1 MLEVKNA
8 KIMYGDFVAVKNL
21 SFTIK
26 PGDIFGLL
34 GTNGAGKTTTFR
46 MIMGLIKPTE
56 GKVLYFGENIS
67 YHNVDE
73 IGYMIEERSLL
84 TKLTVKE
91 LMIFHGRLKGMK
103 NEQILKKLDYWLER
117 FNVIEYKDKKIKEL
131 SKGNQQKI
139 QFITALINDPK
150 LLILDEPFAGLDPI
164 NTVLFVDAIREF
176 QKKGSMVV
184 FSSHQ
189 LDHVES
195 FCEEVVVLEQGEA
208 IINGNIEKI
217 KDDFSKRNIKI
228 IGDDIDLEK
237 IKNIKGVLK
246 VEKEKEVVHVKIA
259 DNKIANDVFS
269 YIKTCKNI
277 IKYDV
282 EKASLS
288 EIFVAK
294 VGESRG

>member
-8 KIMYGDFVAVKNL
+8 KIMYGDFVAVKDL

-46 MIMGLIKPTE
+46 MIMGLLEPTE
-56 GKVLYFGENIS
+56 GEVLYFGEKIG

-73 IGYMIEERSLL
+73 VGYMIEERSLL

-91 LMIFHGRLKGMK
+91 LMLFHGRLKS
-103 NEQILKKLDYWLER
+103 LKKEVIIERLEYWLER
-117 FNVIEYKDKKIKEL
+117 FGVSEYKDKKIKEL

-139 QFITALINDPK
+139 QFITALLNEPK

-164 NTVLFVDAIREF
+164 NTVLFVDAIRDF

-195 FCEEVVVLEQGEA
+195 FCEEVVVLEKGEA

-217 KDDFSKRNIKI
+217 KDDFQKRNIKI
-228 IGDDIDLEK
+228 IGDNIDLK
-237 IKNIKGVLK
+237 KLKSIDGVI
-246 VEKEKEVVHVKIA
+246 EVK
-259 DNKIANDVFS
+259 KKRKS
-269 YIKTCKNI
+269 
-277 IKYDV
+277 
-282 EKASLS
+282 SM
-288 EIFVAK
+288 
-294 VGESRG
+294 

>member
-8 KIMYGDFVAVKNL
+8 KIMYGDFVAVKDL

-46 MIMGLIKPTE
+46 MIMGLMKPTE
-56 GKVLYFGENIS
+56 GEVLYFGEQIG
-67 YHNVDE
+67 YLNVNE

-91 LMIFHGRLKGMK
+91 LMIFSGRLKDMTK
-103 NEQILKKLDYWLER
+103 QDILEKLDYWLDR
-117 FNVIEYKDKKIKEL
+117 FFISEYKDKKIKEL

-139 QFITALINDPK
+139 QFITALLNDPK
-150 LLILDEPFAGLDPI
+150 LLILDEPFSGLDPI
-164 NTVLFVDAIREF
+164 NTVLFVDVIKEF
-176 QKKGSMVV
+176 QAKGCMVV

-195 FCEEVVVLEQGEA
+195 FCEEVVVLEKGEA
-208 IINGNIEKI
+208 IISGNLEEI
-217 KDDFSKRNIKI
+217 KDEYAKRNIQI
-228 IGDDIDLEK
+228 IGDNIDLLKLNK
-237 IKNIKGVLK
+237 IEGVLK
-246 VEKEKEVVHVKIA
+246 VDKLKDTIHVKIA
-259 DNKIANDVFS
+259 NDDVSEKVFD
-269 YIKTCKNI
+269 YIKTCDNI
-277 IKYDV
+277 KKYDV

-288 EIFVAK
+288 EIFIAK
-294 VGESRG
+294 VGESRE

>member
-8 KIMYGDFVAVKNL
+8 KIMYGDFVAVKDL

-46 MIMGLIKPTE
+46 MIMGLMEPTE
-56 GKVLYFGENIS
+56 GEVLYFGQKIG

-73 IGYMIEERSLL
+73 VGYMIEERSLL

-91 LMIFHGRLKGMK
+91 LMIFNGRLKGMT
-103 NEQILKKLDYWLER
+103 NELILER
-117 FNVIEYKDKKIKEL
+117 LDVLLEKFDIIEYKDKKVKEL

-139 QFITALINDPK
+139 QFITSIINEPK
-150 LLILDEPFAGLDPI
+150 LLILDEPFSGLDPI
-164 NTVLFVDAIREF
+164 NIVLFVEVIREF
-176 QKKGSMVV
+176 QAKGTMVV

-189 LDHVES
+189 IDHVES
-195 FCEEVVVLEQGEA
+195 FCEEVVILEKGEA

-217 KDDFSKRNIKI
+217 KDDFQKRNIKI
-228 IGDDIDLEK
+228 IGDDIDLDK
-237 IKNIKGVLK
+237 IKEIKGVLE
-246 VEKEKEVVHVKIA
+246 VIKEKETVHVKIT
-259 DNKIANDVFS
+259 DSSVANDVFN
-269 YIKTCKNI
+269 YIKTCKNVL
-277 IKYDV
+277 KYDV